1 MQVFLEYAPFVIFVH
16 TLGPTP
22 VTLDD
27 MWRMIWEQRCY
38 SIVMVT
44 SLVELGKVRMC
55 ICTTAS
61 QTRVSMFNSLTDLIK
76 ILLIIDCNAF
86 VFYLIQYSL
95 FLLNHIFLIF
105 KNNFILRQI
114 VTKNNLIYSHDGF
127 SLNVRNT
134 GLTKELESTE
144 ILK

>member
-1 MQVFLEYAPFVIFVH
+1 
-16 TLGPTP
+16 
-22 VTLDD
+22 
-27 MWRMIWEQRCY
+27 
-38 SIVMVT
+38 MVT

-95 FLLNHIFLIF
+95 FLMNHIFFIF
-105 KNNFILRQI
+105 KNNFILRQNI
-114 VTKNNLIYSHDGF
+114 TKNNLIYWHDGF

-134 GLTKELESTE
+134 GLTEELKSTE
-144 ILK
+144 ISK